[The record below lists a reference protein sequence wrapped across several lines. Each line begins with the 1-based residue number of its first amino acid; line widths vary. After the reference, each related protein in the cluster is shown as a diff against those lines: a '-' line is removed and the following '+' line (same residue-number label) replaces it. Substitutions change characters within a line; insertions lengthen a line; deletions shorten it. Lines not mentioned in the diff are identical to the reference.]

1 MELHPLLSKIIIY
14 PIKSLDGIELTRAS
28 VSAGGCLLH
37 DREYAM
43 FDEDRNFINGKSNPL
58 VHTLRSQFDINEE
71 TVSFKSNT
79 EKKWNS
85 FHLNDDIDKIQVYL
99 SNHFGKKIF
108 LLQDK
113 TGRFLDIPDT
123 GGVTILST
131 ASLQK
136 VSTWYPS
143 MNLEECRKR
152 FRASL
157 EIEGVPEFWEDRLF
171 SVPGSRIEFKIGD
184 VKIFGES
191 PRERC
196 VVPTRNTE
204 TGEIT
209 HAFPKT
215 FATNR
220 ASTLP
225 ESSKLDSHGHYY
237 FLSVDCSIPSSEIG
251 KELVIGTEVTLN
263 EIY

>member
-1 MELHPLLSKIIIY
+1 M
-14 PIKSLDGIELTRAS
+14 
-28 VSAGGCLLH
+28 
-37 DREYAM
+37 
-43 FDEDRNFINGKSNPL
+43 L
-58 VHTLRSQFDINEE
+58 VQN
-71 TVSFKSNT
+71 
-79 EKKWNS
+79 
-85 FHLNDDIDKIQVYL
+85 
-99 SNHFGKKIF
+99 
-108 LLQDK
+108 K
-113 TGRFLDIPDT
+113 TGRFLDIHDT

-131 ASLQK
+131 ASLQE
-136 VSTWYPS
+136 VSTWSPS
-143 MNLEECRKR
+143 MDLEESRKR
-152 FRASL
+152 FRATL
-157 EIEGVPEFWEDRLF
+157 EIEGAPAFWEDHLF
-171 SVPGSRIEFKIGD
+171 SVPDSRIEFKIGD
-184 VKIFGES
+184 VKMIGES

-251 KELVIGTEVTLN
+251 KELVIGDR
-263 EIY
+263 IIIKGIF